1 MDISKSIEKYSPIRT
16 EEMDTIMD
24 VTIIARGEF
33 EKTLAIAGGMI
44 NSDVIRSTPTI
55 WTETETAKAIK
66 NINRRS

>member
-1 MDISKSIEKYSPIRT
+1 MDIT
-16 EEMDTIMD
+16 MD